1 MYNEYLTPLD
11 QKRMDEVLRI
21 GIDSLV
27 LSDLESTDYSQKFVN
42 LTMLR
47 HKLQLNLDV
56 TTVTVRDLTIYWL

>member
-11 QKRMDEVLRI
+11 QKRMDEILRI

-56 TTVTVRDLTIYWL
+56 TTVTVRDLTIYWP